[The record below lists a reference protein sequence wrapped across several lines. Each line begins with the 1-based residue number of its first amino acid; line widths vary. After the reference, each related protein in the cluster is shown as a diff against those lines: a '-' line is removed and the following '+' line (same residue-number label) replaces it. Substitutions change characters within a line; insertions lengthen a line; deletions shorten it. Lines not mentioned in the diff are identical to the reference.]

1 MVRCERRQCDAR
13 YEVTFDALG
22 RMVGACPAC
31 ARRTAGR
38 CVTFGQPAGGVPG
51 QRKYCA
57 PCKVLANRAC
67 HQRYVN
73 NDRARYNAKAAARIR
88 KARAKARGDRPPM
101 DPKTIGTLRGLARA
115 KALSP
120 ERRREIA
127 AQASKTRWQKYYQ
140 RQMLKRMREAAE
152 AK

>member
-1 MVRCERRQCDAR
+1 V
-13 YEVTFDALG
+13 L
-22 RMVGACPAC
+22 
-31 ARRTAGR
+31 ARRA
-38 CVTFGQPAGGVPG
+38 
-51 QRKYCA
+51 Y
-57 PCKVLANRAC
+57 

-73 NDRARYNAKAAARIR
+73 NDRERYNAKAAARIR
-88 KARAKARGDRPPM
+88 KARSKARGDRPPM
-101 DPKTIGTLRGLARA
+101 DPKAIGTLRGLARA

-152 AK
+152 AQ

>member
-1 MVRCERRQCDAR
+1 MVRCERRHCDGR
-13 YEVTFDALG
+13 YEVRFDTLG

-31 ARRTAGR
+31 ARRKAGL
-38 CVTFGQPAGGVPG
+38 CVTCGQPAGGVPG
-51 QRKYCA
+51 QRKYCP
-57 PCKVLANRAC
+57 PCKVISHRAC

-73 NDRARYNAKAAARIR
+73 NDRERYNAKAAARIR
-88 KARAKARGDRPPM
+88 KARAKARGDRPLM